1 MIRYQKDF
9 FCIQQAYL
17 AGANVMTWFITKL
30 LEILIF
36 LFSQN
41 VTLLHDKI
49 HRFLVVTLQKELIK
63 QLHDLPT
70 AEVPKESQFLLD
82 CILDELC
89 SVMFLTN
96 NTG

>member
-1 MIRYQKDF
+1 
-9 FCIQQAYL
+9 
-17 AGANVMTWFITKL
+17 MTWFITKL
-30 LEILIF
+30 LEILVF
-36 LFSQN
+36 LFSRN

-82 CILDELC
+82 CNLDELCC